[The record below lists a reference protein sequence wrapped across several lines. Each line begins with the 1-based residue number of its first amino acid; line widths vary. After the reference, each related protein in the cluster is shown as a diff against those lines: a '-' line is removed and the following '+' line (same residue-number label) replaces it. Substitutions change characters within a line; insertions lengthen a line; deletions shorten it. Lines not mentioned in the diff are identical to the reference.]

1 MTDSGSILDK
11 IIERQQLAED
21 ASFNPSEM
29 TGNLVKALSAK
40 ERDIITRRFGLN
52 GSPPQTLEEIGK
64 SHQITRER
72 IRQIQV
78 AAIKRVKAIEES
90 RATLRSVEH
99 TVTRVLEQA
108 GGIMAEAALL
118 EHLLA
123 YADKSEQN
131 RAALL
136 FIISQLLDEKVD
148 PVKPTEHVHPG
159 WKLKVLSL
167 DFVHQVLRTLHDIVH
182 AGGKLLPTESV
193 LQRFRAHPFFG
204 EHRER
209 LIPAGATLG
218 SATEADLDRVIL
230 SYLTL
235 SSAIEQNILGEWGLT
250 HWTTVIPRRM
260 GDKIYLILRQVGKP
274 LHFTEIAETINTA
287 KFDHKVAFPATI
299 HNELIL
305 DERYV
310 LVGRGIYALRE
321 WGYEPG
327 TVSDVIAAVLQ
338 AAPGPLTRDEIVAAV
353 TQRRIVRQSTI
364 ALALTNRERFTR
376 TDDGYSLAVA
386 VPTPATS

>member
-1 MTDSGSILDK
+1 MDK

-29 TGNLVKALSAK
+29 IGNLLKGLSTK
-40 ERDIITRRFGLN
+40 ERDIISRRFGLD
-52 GSPPQTLEEIGK
+52 GTTPKTLEEIGK

-78 AAIKRVKAIEES
+78 AAIKKVKAIEES
-90 RATLRSVEH
+90 RATLRQVEH

-123 YADKSEQN
+123 YAEKNDQN
-131 RAALL
+131 RQALL
-136 FIISQLLDEKVD
+136 FIISQLLDDKVD

-159 WKLKVLSL
+159 WKLKVVSM
-167 DFVHQVLRTLHDIVH
+167 DFAHQVLRTLHDIVH
-182 AGGKLLPTESV
+182 THGKLLPTENV
-193 LQRFRAHPFFG
+193 LQRFKAHPFFG

-209 LIPAGATLG
+209 LLPAGATLG

-230 SYLTL
+230 SYLTV

-250 HWTTVIPRRM
+250 HWSTVIPRRM

-274 LHFTEIAETINTA
+274 LHFTEIAETINAA
-287 KFDHKVAFPATI
+287 KFDHKVAYSATI

-305 DERYV
+305 DDRYV
-310 LVGRGIYALRE
+310 LVGRGIYALHE

-338 AAPGPLTRDEIVAAV
+338 AAAGPLTRDEIVAAV

-364 ALALTNRERFTR
+364 ALALTNRGRFTR
-376 TDDGYSLAVA
+376 ADDGYTLAVVA
-386 VPTPATS
+386 PTPAAS